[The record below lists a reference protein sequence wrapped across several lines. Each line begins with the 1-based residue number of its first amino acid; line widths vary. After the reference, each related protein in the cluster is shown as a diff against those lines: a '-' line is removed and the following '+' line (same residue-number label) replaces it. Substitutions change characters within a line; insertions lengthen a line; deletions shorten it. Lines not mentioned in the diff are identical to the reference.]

1 VASRC
6 CPVFSHDLGKLPCY
20 ARPNSILEC
29 GMDNSEQTISAGDA
43 QPEYDYGKPLLVE
56 WMDSEWFQV
65 WLRLARH
72 EEAQPA

>member
-1 VASRC
+1 
-6 CPVFSHDLGKLPCY
+6 
-20 ARPNSILEC
+20 
-29 GMDNSEQTISAGDA
+29 MDNSEQTISAGDA